1 MFRAKPFFGISSS
14 VIWLDLEKASSESD
28 SSLEDGL
35 AGSTVA
41 KERNLISKY
50 PEANEVEL
58 VASGDD
64 AVDDTWTEK
73 YRGRHISKR

>member
-1 MFRAKPFFGISSS
+1 MFRAKPFFGASSS
-14 VIWLDLEKASSESD
+14 VIRLELETASSESD

-50 PEANEVEL
+50 PDANEVEL

-64 AVDDTWTEK
+64 AVDGTWTEK
-73 YRGRHISKR
+73 YRGRHINKR